1 MDNPELLLKRIVDFA
16 TARDGIQAVV
26 QTGSRARGLRVDA
39 YSDLDVELI
48 GPGTAELVGEDAWL
62 EEIAPVLVAI
72 HLANEAEDDPDWP
85 TCLAVFAEGR
95 KADFTLAGPE
105 RLERMAAG
113 GLDGLYRRG
122 YLVHLDETGAAR
134 ALEPSDPR
142 PPERSAPDAGEFET
156 DQREFWFEAT
166 QIPVYIARGDLWP
179 AASRLVETEE
189 LLLRMLE
196 WNAFARSG
204 GAVDTWHGGHRIDE
218 WAAEPYRSGIPSA
231 FAGYDPDDQ
240 LRALRAITA
249 LYSRAAA
256 ETGGLLGLPVLDL
269 HDRVLRHIDRV
280 IAGAADR

>member
-1 MDNPELLLKRIVDFA
+1 MENPEQLLKRIVDFA
-16 TARDGIQAVV
+16 AARDGVHAVV
-26 QTGSRARGLRVDA
+26 QTGSRARGRRVDA
-39 YSDLDVELI
+39 YSDLDIELI

-72 HLANEAEDDPDWP
+72 HLDNEAEDEPDWP

-113 GLDGLYRRG
+113 GLDELYRRG
-122 YLVHLDETGAAR
+122 YLVHLDETGAAG

-142 PPERSAPDAGEFET
+142 PPDRSAPDAEEFET

-166 QIPVYIARGDLWP
+166 QIPVHIARQDLWP
-179 AASRLVETEE
+179 AASRLVETGE

-204 GAVDTWHGGHRIDE
+204 GAVDTWYGGHRIAE
-218 WAAEPYRSGIPSA
+218 WAPEPYRSEIPSA
-231 FAGYDPDDQ
+231 FAGYDPADQ
-240 LRALRAITA
+240 LRALRSITG
-249 LYSRAAA
+249 LYSRIAA
-256 ETGGLLGLPVLDL
+256 ETGALLRLPVLDL
-269 HDRVLRHIDRV
+269 HDRVAQHIDRV
-280 IAGAADR
+280 IAAAADR